1 MHLVTFAKDQLNL
14 LWRWE
19 SGGGDFRT
27 VVANRLAANALGV
40 ELLRLGSAGTKS
52 FGQSI
57 LESLQMKCSV

>member
-1 MHLVTFAKDQLNL
+1 MVV
-14 LWRWE
+14 E
-19 SGGGDFRT
+19 GGGGTFRT